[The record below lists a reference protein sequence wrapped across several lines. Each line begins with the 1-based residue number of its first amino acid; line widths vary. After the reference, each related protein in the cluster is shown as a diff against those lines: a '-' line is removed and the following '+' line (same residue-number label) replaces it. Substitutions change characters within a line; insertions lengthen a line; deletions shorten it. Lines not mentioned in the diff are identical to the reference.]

1 MTNINLYVDKSF
13 ILISFVGS
21 IGQGI
26 TMNDAPNFAE
36 IDRSYLIICANSALL
51 CEIRPNMRQIS
62 VEYLKDEKKI
72 RLYFFYDTPPTQDDL
87 DYDVEGTIIAEMGAD
102 FPLTMEWEERSVVL
116 PYPQRLPDVGICV
129 YLRYEL
135 SLPEDLVNN

>member
-1 MTNINLYVDKSF
+1 
-13 ILISFVGS
+13 
-21 IGQGI
+21 
-26 TMNDAPNFAE
+26 MNDAPNFAE